1 MSNREQPSLFWF
13 SHEINIYE
21 KKYLKKSVKRK
32 ERQKIIL
39 DWDNCTVN
47 LVGRLA
53 NGKTRLV
60 LRTRTN
66 RNSSYMGDKPIRLR
80 FMLGIDIS
88 NLSEI
93 RTRYYQ
99 LTKSAKHLPKSITK
113 KPHERYVF
121 QLDDRYW
128 IWEWAKKGTD
138 IKSTNIYKLYN
149 QILSFIKE
157 TDTDDNIRA
166 LQGND
171 IFDVDIKEKE
181 NNNIKYTV
189 VPTIYQ
195 PAFDSLR
202 NFVREV
208 HCAAVEKNR
217 IEVSI
222 IFENEQLRRYKFLNY
237 IYEIYRHLHYGRV
250 KDIETFRIHIDSQ
263 TLNDSKKYF
272 TFEKIYSNSHDI
284 TYDTIHGNP
293 SPPERKVKYYFMDY
307 YHPIVFIN
315 TSNHAMSES
324 DNNHDLWKWEYI
336 PFIESRK
343 RPFKFGTKSRQDID
357 REFPSLFTRLKNYI
371 KWK

>member
-1 MSNREQPSLFWF
+1 MSTRQQPSLFWF

-21 KKYLKKSVKRK
+21 KKSLKKSVKRK
-32 ERQKIIL
+32 QRNKIIL

-47 LVGRLA
+47 LVGRMA

-66 RNSSYMGDKPIRLR
+66 RNSSYMGGKPIRLR

-88 NLSEI
+88 NISEI
-93 RTRYYQ
+93 RTKRYQ
-99 LTKSAKHLPKSITK
+99 LSKSAKHSPKSIAK

-138 IKSTNIYKLYN
+138 IKSTNIYKLYS
-149 QILSFIKE
+149 QLHSIIKE
-157 TDTDDNIRA
+157 TDIDDDIKS

-171 IFDVDIKEKE
+171 IFDVDIKEKDNE
-181 NNNIKYTV
+181 FKYKV
-189 VPTIYQ
+189 VPIIYQ
-195 PAFDSLR
+195 PAFDSLS

-208 HCAAVEKNR
+208 HCALIEKNR

-237 IYEIYRHLHYGRV
+237 IYEKYRHLRYGRV

-263 TLNDSKKYF
+263 TMNDNKKYF
-272 TFEKIYSNSHDI
+272 TFENIYSNGHDI

-293 SPPERKVKYYFMDY
+293 SPPERKVKYYFIDY

-357 REFPSLFTRLKNYI
+357 TEFPSLFTRLKTI
-371 KWK
+371 FK

>member
-1 MSNREQPSLFWF
+1 LSNRQQPLLFWF

-32 ERQKIIL
+32 ERKKIIL

-80 FMLGIDIS
+80 FMLGIDICD
-88 NLSEI
+88 LSEI
-93 RTRYYQ
+93 RTECYQ
-99 LTKSAKHLPKSITK
+99 LSKSAKHLPKSITK

-121 QLDDRYW
+121 QLDDIYW

-149 QILSFIKE
+149 QIFSFIKE
-157 TDTDDNIRA
+157 IDIYDDIRS

-181 NNNIKYTV
+181 NNNIKYKV

-208 HCAAVEKNR
+208 HCAAIEKNR

-222 IFENEQLRRYKFLNY
+222 IFENEQLRRYKYLNY
-237 IYEIYRHLHYGRV
+237 IYEKYRHLCYGRV

-263 TLNDSKKYF
+263 TMNDSKKYF

-336 PFIESRK
+336 PFIEYRK